1 MGKNLIII
9 IMILSIFVSCKN
21 GRNSNSD
28 KISDIDTATV
38 QDIEPVR
45 EDAELKPMVIERNL
59 TEDRAKAKKEIVE
72 LMASTQSIPEYLT
85 INYFL
90 VDFISEGGK
99 PRDIIDLGEWYKFN
113 KNNTYE
119 HGFFAKL
126 NEKGKFAFNSSS
138 GTVLLY
144 PDNETSTPEEWK
156 VLNSKDV
163 IVLSGTPEFGNNNMQ
178 KHLQNVKEKPVLK

>member
-9 IMILSIFVSCKN
+9 LMILSIFVSCKN
-21 GRNSNSD
+21 ISNSGSD
-28 KISDIDTATV
+28 KTSDSGTSTV

-59 TEDRAKAKKEIVE
+59 TEDRSKANKEIGE
-72 LMASTQSIPEYLT
+72 LMASKQIIPEYMTL
-85 INYFL
+85 NYYL

-119 HGFFAKL
+119 HGFFSKL
-126 NEKGKFAFNSSS
+126 NEKGKFALNTSS

-144 PDNETSTPEEWK
+144 PELETSTPEEWK

-163 IVLSGTPEFGNNNMQ
+163 IVLSGTPKFGNNNMQ